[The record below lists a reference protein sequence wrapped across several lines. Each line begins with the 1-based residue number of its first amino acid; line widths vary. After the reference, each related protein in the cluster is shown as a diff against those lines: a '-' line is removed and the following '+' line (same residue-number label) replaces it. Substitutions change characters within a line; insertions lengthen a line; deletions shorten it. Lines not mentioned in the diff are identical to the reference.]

1 MSNKTKK
8 QKQVSVD
15 TLEVGA
21 YHLLHAIGTDGKPY
35 LKVRTTS
42 RNFEI
47 KWDMT
52 TNMYAIL
59 IRLWSDKQTDSI
71 STLLGL
77 FYQVCNI
84 APDAQ
89 MLNDWIALL
98 QSYIM
103 RNAKDT
109 PDLTEEEELTLR
121 HMINIQTDANAL
133 DEMFDRAQKEIE
145 NLPSDMTEPT
155 PEREV

>member
-1 MSNKTKK
+1 
-8 QKQVSVD
+8 
-15 TLEVGA
+15 
-21 YHLLHAIGTDGKPY
+21 
-35 LKVRTTS
+35 
-42 RNFEI
+42 
-47 KWDMT
+47 
-52 TNMYAIL
+52 
-59 IRLWSDKQTDSI
+59 
-71 STLLGL
+71 
-77 FYQVCNI
+77 
-84 APDAQ
+84 

-98 QSYIM
+98 QSYVQRNM
-103 RNAKDT
+103 RDT